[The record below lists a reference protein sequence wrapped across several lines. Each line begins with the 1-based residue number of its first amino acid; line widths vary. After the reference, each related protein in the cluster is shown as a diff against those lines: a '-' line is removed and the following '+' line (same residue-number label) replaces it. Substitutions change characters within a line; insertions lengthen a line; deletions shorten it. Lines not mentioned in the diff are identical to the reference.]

1 MGEGSDGG
9 PQIGMRYFGPRFA
22 FSLTNRLCVYDHP
35 IQPSSGYAGGVAWGS
50 CMAELITYSGP
61 TVSDRPMGP
70 APLSP
75 ALLVEPMLFLS
86 GQVGIDPATGLLA
99 ATDFDGQVRQT
110 LSNVKNLVEAAG
122 MSMRDVVK
130 VTNYLTRPEDFPALN
145 EIYETFFEAPFPA
158 RSTVGI
164 TLNDSRLLY
173 EIDVIAMRSATV
185 R

>member
-1 MGEGSDGG
+1 
-9 PQIGMRYFGPRFA
+9 
-22 FSLTNRLCVYDHP
+22 
-35 IQPSSGYAGGVAWGS
+35 
-50 CMAELITYSGP
+50 MAELVTYSGS

-86 GQVGIDPATGLLA
+86 GQVGIDPASGLLA
-99 ATDFDGQVRQT
+99 AVDFEGQVRQA
-110 LSNVKNLVEAAG
+110 LLNVKNLVEAAG

-130 VTNYLTRPEDFPALN
+130 VTNYLTRPEDFPVLN
-145 EIYETFFEAPFPA
+145 AIYETFFEMPFPA

-164 TLNDSRLLY
+164 TLNDPRLLY
-173 EIDVIAMRSATV
+173 EIDVIAMRSVPV